1 MKFSEII
8 SISGQP
14 GLFKYLAQ
22 ASNGIIVE
30 SLVDQK
36 RFPVPSNAKVSAL
49 IDIAIYTESE
59 DLALADVFQIMHD
72 ALSGAAATNHKQ
84 PAKELAAKFVE
95 FIPTFDQDRVHSS
108 DIKKVFQWYNLL
120 QAAGMTDYNSELK
133 ELEEAEDEVE
143 ESAE

>member
-8 SISGQP
+8 SISGQS

-30 SLVDQK
+30 SLVDDK

-49 IDIAIYTESE
+49 IDIAIYTDGE
-59 DLALADVFQIMHD
+59 DMALADVFQIMHD
-72 ALSGAAATNHKQ
+72 TLQGAAAISHKQ
-84 PAKELAAKFVE
+84 PAKELTAKFVE
-95 FIPTFDQDRVHSS
+95 YIPSFDQDRVYNS
-108 DIKKVFQWYNLL
+108 DIKKVFQWYNVL

-133 ELEEAEDEVE
+133 DEEETEEAA
-143 ESAE
+143 AE